1 MLFDDGGLESAT
13 LMQGRRG
20 HAGVAGC
27 SGVKRNVFSA
37 GWGCVQLTLQGAEK
51 VRRVAVYR
59 RANAGVLCKAW
70 RRAAL
75 S

>member
-37 GWGCVQLTLQGAEK
+37 GGNVRQG
-51 VRRVAVYR
+51 VCT
-59 RANAGVLCKAW
+59 ANPAGG
-70 RRAAL
+70 
-75 S
+75 